1 MLKSEFIKQLKNT
14 ESLFNKYTLMDE
26 VNNEDIN
33 INKLYAEFL
42 KFLAAMKLMTSKEY
56 GKKYSRFEF
65 DEDIKEFTLYD
76 YNGCFI
82 EWNETPNKYY
92 VPLYNSGFEG
102 TLKKCEIY
110 LFIEFYIYECIGLD
124 KIKNK

>member
-1 MLKSEFIKQLKNT
+1 MLQSEFINDLT
-14 ESLFNKYTLMDE
+14 ETKSLFNKYTLMDE

-33 INKLYAEFL
+33 INKLYIEFI
-42 KFLAAMKLMTSKEY
+42 KFRNSIKLMTSKEY
-56 GKKYSRFEF
+56 GKKYSRLEF
-65 DEDIKEFTLYD
+65 DEDIEEFTLYD

-82 EWNETPNKYY
+82 EWNEVPNKYY

-102 TLKKCEIY
+102 TLKECEIY
-110 LFIEFYIYECIGLD
+110 LFILFYMYECIETD